1 MIEVIVVLE
10 TTKASQLNN
19 SLQSIEICEVAIG
32 VGKRA
37 ADFRIV
43 VQIPAH
49 R

>member
-19 SLQSIEICEVAIG
+19 SLQSLERCEVAKG

-37 ADFRIV
+37 ANFRIV
-43 VQIPAH
+43 LHFPAH